1 MARAA
6 VVLLLGGLGLSLAAA
21 TRPFADYQTVIDRQ
35 MFGAP
40 PKGFDPSKMPSDVAK
55 ANSKAEQEKSKA
67 EEKIRRAIRFSVLNV
82 TADGEVMVGFTDQRD
97 AKNPLNYYMKV
108 GETRNGW
115 TVKDADRTEATMT
128 IVDEEGI
135 EVSLR
140 LGGDSASD
148 PQSVKAL
155 AENKAVSNANA
166 AAPTTAGA
174 PRLLSMR
181 ARRMAKER
189 EREAQDAREKKD
201 FAALREDLQLMR
213 ANLLEERAA
222 REAAA
227 QKAAESAAP
236 EDRGDMPPPPPG
248 PDGDEED
255 GH

>member
-6 VVLLLGGLGLSLAAA
+6 VVLLFGGLGLSLAAA

-166 AAPTTAGA
+166 APPTAGA

-227 QKAAESAAP
+227 QKAAETAAP

>member
-6 VVLLLGGLGLSLAAA
+6 VVLLFGGLGLSLAAA

-128 IVDEEGI
+128 IVDEEGV

-166 AAPTTAGA
+166 AAPTAGA

>member
-6 VVLLLGGLGLSLAAA
+6 VVLLFGGLGLSLAAA

-82 TADGEVMVGFTDQRD
+82 TSDGEVMVGFTDQRD

-166 AAPTTAGA
+166 AAPSAGA

-227 QKAAESAAP
+227 QKAAETTAP

>member
-6 VVLLLGGLGLSLAAA
+6 VVLLFGGLGLSLAAA

-166 AAPTTAGA
+166 APTTAGA

-227 QKAAESAAP
+227 QKAAETAAP